1 MATPNKK
8 RTRSKSSISTARPR
22 SYSEMYKNDTTVPA
36 QAATTAA
43 VAKTSEARYAP
54 AKSASEVDWKEEYRY
69 VMSDLRMLLI
79 VSVILIAIIILAGF
93 FI

>member
-36 QAATTAA
+36 QAVTVST
-43 VAKTSEARYAP
+43 VAKASEVRYTP
-54 AKSASEVDWKEEYRY
+54 AKSAADIDWKEEYKY
-69 VMSDLRMLLI
+69 VMSDLRLLLI
-79 VSVILIAIIILAGF
+79 VSVVLIAIIILAGF

>member
-36 QAATTAA
+36 QAVTTST
-43 VAKTSEARYAP
+43 VAKTSEARYTP
-54 AKSASEVDWKEEYRY
+54 TKSAADIDWNEEYKY
-69 VMSDLRMLLI
+69 VFSDLRMLLI